1 VRKLL
6 VAVCGLAL
14 VAAFAVP
21 AGAQGSKG
29 PLVLG
34 TNLPAPGFFDG
45 GDTPDAINGGYEY
58 DMAKAIADKLG
69 YDGVKVVSVSF
80 DALQAGKAKGFDIA
94 LSQVTI
100 TKARA
105 KVVKFTVPYFSS
117 DQGILVKKGTKVDA
131 SNIKSIQWGVQTTT
145 TAQTFLKDKV
155 KTDKPPRSYQETTQA
170 FAALQAGQ
178 VDAVLLDTSIVL
190 GQANASNG
198 VFEVVGQFKTGE
210 TYGGIV
216 PNNALRKK
224 INATIK
230 ALKADGTL
238 AALSA
243 KDLTPQFGKDPASV
257 PYLKP

>member
-1 VRKLL
+1 MRKLF
-6 VAVCGLAL
+6 VAVLGLAL

-21 AGAQGSKG
+21 AGAAKG

-216 PNNALRKK
+216 PNSALRKK
-224 INATIK
+224 INAAIK

-238 AALSA
+238 DALSA
-243 KDLTPQFGKDPASV
+243 KDLTPQFGQDPAKV

>member
-1 VRKLL
+1 
-6 VAVCGLAL
+6 
-14 VAAFAVP
+14 
-21 AGAQGSKG
+21 
-29 PLVLG
+29 
-34 TNLPAPGFFDG
+34 
-45 GDTPDAINGGYEY
+45 
-58 DMAKAIADKLG
+58 MAKA
-69 YDGVKVVSVSF
+69 Y
-80 DALQAGKAKGFDIA
+80 
-94 LSQVTI
+94 
-100 TKARA
+100 
-105 KVVKFTVPYFSS
+105 
-117 DQGILVKKGTKVDA
+117 
-131 SNIKSIQWGVQTTT
+131 
-145 TAQTFLKDKV
+145 LKDKV
-155 KTDKPPRSYQETTQA
+155 KNDKPPRSYQETTQA

-190 GQANASNG
+190 GQANESNG

-230 ALKADGTL
+230 GLKADGTL